1 MCRSNHDVLANPG
14 YLWNTDVRSIG
25 MDGVL
30 FTRMLAHAD
39 EVGLNSGQIGDL
51 LAING
56 EYRARHIE
64 LGLAFVQT
72 GAELERCDLRTAE
85 GRARAEALLAR
96 RRELFAQ
103 HERLFIDTAK
113 QADDLLTDD
122 QIVRIEAVWRN
133 EANDMMV
140 QLAPALERATGLVVE
155 GH

>member
-1 MCRSNHDVLANPG
+1 MCRTNHDVLANPG
-14 YLWNTDVRSIG
+14 YLWNNDVRSIG

-39 EVGLNSGQIGDL
+39 EVGLNAGQIEGL
-51 LAING
+51 LSING
-56 EYRARHIE
+56 DYRARHVE
-64 LGLAFVQT
+64 LALAFVRT
-72 GAELERCDLRTAE
+72 GAELERCNLRTAE
-85 GRARAEALLAR
+85 GRAKVEDLLQHR
-96 RRELFAQ
+96 RQLFAA

-113 QADDLLTDD
+113 AADDLLTDE

-155 GH
+155 GQ